1 MKAKPSKAGQEKPKS
16 TRERILTAAVT
27 CFATDGY
34 THTSVRDITKKAN
47 CNLAAV
53 NYHYGGKDKLYIEV
67 FRQLTGR
74 LRDKRITP
82 IRMMMD
88 KQSVEDMTLK
98 KLLRAFAEAF
108 LGPLLETE
116 ENNGSGQLMG
126 GGQPMQ
132 LLMREMLDP
141 RLPPE
146 LFANEVVRPIQKVWR
161 EALLR
166 VCPGL
171 DDTVGQLCIQSMIAQ
186 LIHSLRPQ
194 KLFSNAGTYPV
205 DRNAVVDHIVRF
217 TAAGMRDYEQ
227 SGL

>member
-1 MKAKPSKAGQEKPKS
+1 MKAEPDKADQTRSKS
-16 TRERILTAAVT
+16 TCDRILAAAVT
-27 CFATDGY
+27 CFAKDGY

-67 FRQLTGR
+67 IRQQTRR
-74 LRDKRITP
+74 LRDERITP
-82 IRMMMD
+82 IRMMME
-88 KQSVEDMTLK
+88 KQSVEDMTLE

-108 LGPLLETE
+108 LGPLLEDE
-116 ENNGSGQLMG
+116 ENSGSGQLMS

-141 RLPPE
+141 RLPPDM
-146 LFANEVVRPIQKVWR
+146 FANEVVRPIQKVWR

-205 DRNAVVDHIVRF
+205 DKNAVVDHVVRF
-217 TAAGMRDYEQ
+217 TAAGMRDYTE
-227 SGL
+227 L

>member
-1 MKAKPSKAGQEKPKS
+1 MKAKRNKIDQEKPKS

-27 CFATDGY
+27 CFTTNGY
-34 THTSVRDITKKAN
+34 AHTSVRDITKKAN

-53 NYHYGGKDKLYIEV
+53 NYHYGGKDKLYTEV
-67 FRQLTGR
+67 FRQMTKR
-74 LRDKRITP
+74 LREKRITP
-82 IRMMMD
+82 IRMMMENL
-88 KQSVEDMTLK
+88 SVKDMTLE

-108 LGPLLETE
+108 LGPLLESRD
-116 ENNGSGQLMG
+116 NKGGS
-126 GGQPMQ
+126 QPMQ

-171 DDTVGQLCIQSMIAQ
+171 DETVGQLCIQSMIAQ
-186 LIHSLRPQ
+186 LIHSFRPQ
-194 KLFSNAGTYPV
+194 RLFSNAGTYPV
-205 DRNAVVDHIVRF
+205 DKNAVVDHIVRF

-227 SGL
+227 SG

>member
-1 MKAKPSKAGQEKPKS
+1 MKTEPDKTGQTRSKS

-27 CFATDGY
+27 CFAKDGY

-53 NYHYGGKDKLYIEV
+53 NYHYGGKDKLYTEV
-67 FRQLTGR
+67 FRQLTKR

-82 IRMMMD
+82 IRMMME
-88 KQSVEDMTLK
+88 KQSVEDMTLEE
-98 KLLRAFAEAF
+98 LLRAFAEAF
-108 LGPLLETE
+108 LGPLLENE
-116 ENNGSGQLMG
+116 DNKGGSQFIHLI
-126 GGQPMQ
+126 
-132 LLMREMLDP
+132 MREMLDP

-146 LFANEVVRPIQKVWR
+146 LFANEVVRPVQKVWR

-171 DDTVGQLCIQSMIAQ
+171 NETNARLCIQSMIAQ
-186 LIHSLRPQ
+186 LIHSFRPQ

-205 DRNAVVDHIVRF
+205 DKNAAVDHIVRF
-217 TAAGMRDYEQ
+217 TAAGMRDYTE
-227 SGL
+227 SEL